1 MRLLARVQNAMARG
15 GRLACALAFC
25 AVSSTLARTHLA
37 DGCARVYV
45 DFGTNLGIQFRK
57 LYEPHLFD
65 AYAAAVD
72 GNPSEPVFA
81 SVFGQERDDVCS
93 FGFEASP
100 KHTARLRDLQQAYWN
115 TGRRV
120 QIFTET
126 AVSTTAQNVS
136 FHMSSG
142 GTGDAD
148 GIEQGGEVLV
158 TVRAIDLAD
167 FFKKHILTRHVPVL
181 GGTPRILMKCDA
193 EGYDMRVMQRLL
205 DTDVMCHIDFVY
217 YEAAHTT
224 PEWLKNTLAALKQ
237 KGCATKFIELDDETG
252 AGGAWFIDPS
262 NKYFLKAP
270 DQ

>member
-1 MRLLARVQNAMARG
+1 MAHRWC
-15 GRLACALAFC
+15 LACVLLLC
-25 AVSSTLARTHLA
+25 SVSSSLARTRLA

-126 AVSTTAQNVS
+126 AVSTNTQNVS

-142 GTGDAD
+142 GTGGAD
-148 GIEQGGEVLV
+148 GIEKGGEVLV
-158 TVRAIDLAD
+158 TVRSIDLAD

-205 DTDVMCHIDFVY
+205 DMDVMCHLHTVY

-224 PEWLKNTLAALKQ
+224 PEWMQRMRAALKQ
-237 KGCATKFIELDDETG
+237 RGCDTVFLEVDDETG
-252 AGGAWFIDPS
+252 EGGAWFIDPA